1 MSDEQFTM
9 SDVWWGGMPAA
20 AHHWRLAPHDSSL
33 MYRHQQPATN
43 TTLALSHQHS
53 LTNVKGG
60 SSRHKGQVL
69 LPWLLWLRW
78 MLPGRY
84 LKSGGTVVG
93 VKNSERN
100 SATDTKRTSLAYFL
114 MSGFTTCQAGW
125 NTQGASTNSTWDTR
139 RG

>member
-43 TTLALSHQHS
+43 TTLALSHQHL

-60 SSRHKGQVL
+60 SSRRGSAAVAAVAAVDVAGPL
-69 LPWLLWLRW
+69 FEV
-78 MLPGRY
+78 
-84 LKSGGTVVG
+84 GGHCG
-93 VKNSERN
+93 GGEE
-100 SATDTKRTSLAYFL
+100 L
-114 MSGFTTCQAGW
+114 
-125 NTQGASTNSTWDTR
+125 
-139 RG
+139 